1 MFLLTL
7 VLNRFVYNYFNCEPC
22 IDRSSCK
29 CKFGQYTVYGGKKD
43 SGECYS
49 DICCCARERIEISE
63 PPPPRT
69 PTPTLKLPKTH
80 VKKKPSG
87 KFLIAIYMARFE

>member
-7 VLNRFVYNYFNCEPC
+7 VLTRYEYNYFNCEPC

-43 SGECYS
+43 SGEC
-49 DICCCARERIEISE
+49 ALERE
-63 PPPPRT
+63 
-69 PTPTLKLPKTH
+69 LKFQTQLQQELSSYQRL
-80 VKKKPSG
+80 V
-87 KFLIAIYMARFE
+87 

>member
-1 MFLLTL
+1 MQVWSIHSLWWQ
-7 VLNRFVYNYFNCEPC
+7 E
-22 IDRSSCK
+22 
-29 CKFGQYTVYGGKKD
+29 GQW
-43 SGECYS
+43 ECYS
-49 DICCCARERIEISE
+49 DICCCARERIEI
-63 PPPPRT
+63 PDPTPTRT

>member
-22 IDRSSCK
+22 IDRYSCK
-29 CKFGQYTVYGGKKD
+29 CKFGQYTIYGGKKD

-49 DICCCARERIEISE
+49 DICCCARERIEI
-63 PPPPRT
+63 PDPT
-69 PTPTLKLPKTH
+69 PTRTLKLPKTH
-80 VKKKPSG
+80 VKKKSYN
-87 KFLIAIYMARFE
+87 KALIAIYMARLE

>member
-49 DICCCARERIEISE
+49 DICCCARERIEI
-63 PPPPRT
+63 PDPT
-69 PTPTLKLPKTH
+69 PTTLKLPKTH
-80 VKKKPSG
+80 EKKNSG

>member
-7 VLNRFVYNYFNCEPC
+7 VLTRYEYNYFNCEPC
-22 IDRSSCK
+22 SDRSSCK

-49 DICCCARERIEISE
+49 DICCCARERIEI
-63 PPPPRT
+63 PDPT
-69 PTPTLKLPKTH
+69 PTRTLKLPKTH

-87 KFLIAIYMARFE
+87 KFLIAIYIARLE